1 MVLIASSPAPQGLPP
16 AAISAL
22 VRWWKTLVIEN
33 PSGQAR
39 ADRAV
44 LRRAH
49 DLTAVACLPAY
60 QRVYR
65 SMAGT
70 EGTGDWPPFQ
80 QERIAAIVALL
91 AHVKADSGLTLPRA
105 MSLRAEGSDR
115 NPVSELRFRRL
126 LDAGDVETLFA
137 GLRRAL
143 PLVEHRV
150 DPESLAKDVFFWGDG
165 VKKRW
170 AYDYAWSMT

>member
-1 MVLIASSPAPQGLPP
+1 MTQDASRRLPP
-16 AAISAL
+16 AATKAVID
-22 VRWWKTLVIEN
+22 WWKTLVIDN
-33 PSGQAR
+33 PSGLAR
-39 ADRAV
+39 ADRAA

-65 SMAGT
+65 RMADA
-70 EGTGDWPPFQ
+70 EGAGEWSGYQ
-80 QERIAAIVALL
+80 RERIAAIVALL
-91 AHVKADSGLTLPRA
+91 AHVKADNGLSLPRA
-105 MSLRAEGSDR
+105 MSQRAEGSDR

-150 DPESLAKDVFFWGDG
+150 NPESLAQDVFRWGDRI
-165 VKKRW
+165 KKDW
-170 AYDYAWSMT
+170 AYDYAWSTT

>member
-1 MVLIASSPAPQGLPP
+1 MSNNPLQGLPL
-16 AAISAL
+16 SSVNAL
-22 VRWWKTLVIEN
+22 LRWWKTLVIEN
-33 PSGQAR
+33 PSGAAR

-44 LRRAH
+44 LRRAN

-65 SMAGT
+65 AMAAAAGA
-70 EGTGDWPPFQ
+70 GDWHDHQ
-80 QERIAAIVALL
+80 KERIAAAVALL
-91 AHVKADSGLTLPRA
+91 AHVKSDNALSVPKA
-105 MSLRAEGSDR
+105 MSQRAEGSDR

-126 LDAGDVETLFA
+126 LDAPDAETLFA

-143 PLVEHRV
+143 PLIDYRVHPASLVE
-150 DPESLAKDVFFWGDG
+150 DVFFWGDK

-170 AYDYAWSMT
+170 AYDYAWPTS

>member
-1 MVLIASSPAPQGLPP
+1 MSNHAPQGLP
-16 AAISAL
+16 ASSINAL
-22 VRWWKTLVIEN
+22 LRWWKTLVVEN
-33 PSGQAR
+33 PSGAAR

-44 LRRAH
+44 LRRAN

-65 SMAGT
+65 AMAGA
-70 EGTGDWPPFQ
+70 EGAGDWQ
-80 QERIAAIVALL
+80 DYQKERIAAAVALL
-91 AHVKADSGLTLPRA
+91 AHVKADNGLSLPKA
-105 MSLRAEGSDR
+105 MSQHPEDGSDR

-126 LDAGDVETLFA
+126 LDATDTEALFA

-143 PLVEHRV
+143 PLIDHRA
-150 DPESLAKDVFFWGDG
+150 DPGSLVRDVFSWGDT

-170 AYDYAWSMT
+170 AYDYAWPAN

>member
-1 MVLIASSPAPQGLPP
+1 MANHSLQGLP
-16 AAISAL
+16 ASSVNAL
-22 VRWWKTLVIEN
+22 LRWWKTLVIEN
-33 PSGQAR
+33 PSGAAR

-44 LRRAH
+44 LRRAN

-65 SMAGT
+65 AMARA
-70 EGTGDWPPFQ
+70 EGAGDWQ
-80 QERIAAIVALL
+80 DHQKERIAAAVALL
-91 AHVKADSGLTLPRA
+91 AHVKADGDLSVPKA
-105 MSLRAEGSDR
+105 MSQRPEGSDR

-126 LDAGDVETLFA
+126 LDASDTETLFA

-143 PLVEHRV
+143 PLIEHRV
-150 DPESLAKDVFFWGDG
+150 SPESLAKDVFSWNDN

-170 AYDYAWSMT
+170 AYDYVWPTN

>member
-1 MVLIASSPAPQGLPP
+1 MDLSSASRKLSP
-16 AAISAL
+16 AAIHAL
-22 VRWWKTLVIEN
+22 TRWWKTLVIEN
-33 PSGQAR
+33 PTGPAR

-65 SMAGT
+65 AMAGA
-70 EGTGDWPPFQ
+70 EGAGDWSTYQ

-91 AHVKADSGLTLPRA
+91 AHVKADNGLSLPKA
-105 MSLRAEGSDR
+105 MSLHAEGSDR

-126 LDAGDVETLFA
+126 LDAGDAETLFV

-143 PLVEHRV
+143 SLIEYRV
-150 DPESLAKDVFFWGDG
+150 DPESLANDVFFWGDSI
-165 VKKRW
+165 KKRW
-170 AYDYAWSMT
+170 AYDYAWSTT

>member
-1 MVLIASSPAPQGLPP
+1 MSNKPLQGLPL
-16 AAISAL
+16 SSVNAL
-22 VRWWKTLVIEN
+22 LRWWKTLVIEN
-33 PSGQAR
+33 PSGAAR

-44 LRRAH
+44 LRRAN

-65 SMAGT
+65 AMHAA
-70 EGTGDWPPFQ
+70 EGAEGAGDWQ
-80 QERIAAIVALL
+80 DHQKERIAAAVALL
-91 AHVKADSGLTLPRA
+91 AHVKADNALSVPRA
-105 MSLRAEGSDR
+105 MSQRAEGSDR

-126 LDAGDVETLFA
+126 LDATDTETLFA

-150 DPESLAKDVFFWGDG
+150 SPESLVKDVFFWGDD

-170 AYDYAWSMT
+170 AYDYAWPTN